1 MARILVADDD
11 VQVLRSVERVLSSA
25 GHEVH
30 TETQGA
36 LCLDAA
42 AAQPFDVAVV
52 DYNLGKMDGLEVL
65 QRMRDIQPRC
75 VRMLMTGELALPL
88 VITAVN
94 VGKVARV
101 IEKPFEAN
109 TLVETVR
116 EALKNHN
123 RLTAMLQSQ
132 QSAGSTTERRQLAT
146 LLKGDGLKLAIQ
158 PIMRASTNTIF
169 GYELL
174 LRSTHS
180 TLDGPGPVLA
190 AAERHGMLRE
200 LGSVVVARS
209 VEWLMR
215 IPEDRRIFLN
225 LHPQELMDATALS
238 IRMEVLE
245 FWADRVVLEITERS
259 EVGNDFSWEGALE
272 RVKKMGFQIAVD
284 DLGSGY
290 AALSML
296 AELQP
301 HYMKVDMSIV
311 RDVDKDDHKRRLV
324 DLLCSFAE
332 ATGSEVV
339 AEGVETPE
347 EEAALLD
354 AGVDLLQGF
363 LFGEPSLTLNA

>member
-11 VQVLRSVERVLSSA
+11 AHVLRSVERVLSSA

-30 TETQGA
+30 TESQGER
-36 LCLDAA
+36 CLDSA
-42 AAQPFDVAVV
+42 AAQPFDVVVV

-65 QRMRDIQPRC
+65 QRMREIQPRC

-94 VGKVARV
+94 VGKVSRV

-116 EALKNHN
+116 EALTNHN

-132 QSAGSTTERRQLAT
+132 RSAGSTQERRQLASI
-146 LLKGDGLKLAIQ
+146 LKGSGLNLAIQ
-158 PIMRASTNTIF
+158 PIMRTSTNTIF
-169 GYELL
+169 GYEML
-174 LRSTHS
+174 LRSTHP
-180 TLDGPGPVLA
+180 TLNGPGPVLA

-200 LGSVVVARS
+200 LGSVVVARA

-215 IPEDRRIFLN
+215 LPEDCHIFLN
-225 LHPQELMDATALS
+225 LHPQELIDATALS

-245 FWADRVVLEITERS
+245 FWADRVILEITERS
-259 EVGNDFSWEGALE
+259 EVGQNFSWEGALE

-347 EEAALLD
+347 EAAALVD
-354 AGVDLLQGF
+354 AGVDLMQGF
-363 LFGEPSLTLNA
+363 LYGEPSLTLKS